1 MSLRGKI
8 QLSDLKF
15 EFAGGVANWYRLDH
29 ELSVVN
35 HTLMFEFLV
44 IDS

>member
-1 MSLRGKI
+1 MSLREKI

-15 EFAGGVANWYRLDH
+15 EFAGGVANWYRLGH

-35 HTLMFEFLV
+35 HTLLFEFRV